1 MKPGALL
8 ANDRAAAGAE
18 FALVLPIL
26 LLCLFGI
33 IDAGRFMW
41 NINRAE
47 KAAQMG
53 VRMAVV
59 TDYVSSAIGDDYVGE
74 CTPAVDAGEPIPED
88 CYPTITCNKVGGTTT
103 CTPVGGT
110 ADGAAFDVIVNRMRA
125 FMPEIQPENV
135 EITYSPSGLGYAG
148 DPNGADLAPLVTV
161 QLSNIP
167 FEPMMFLRFASLDI
181 PEVRSSLT
189 FEDGIGHESN

>member
-1 MKPGALL
+1 MKMRSLL

-18 FALVLPIL
+18 FALVVPIL
-26 LLCLFGI
+26 LLFLFGI

-41 NINRAE
+41 SINRAE

-59 TDYVSSAIGDDYVGE
+59 TDYVSSDIGDDYVGE
-74 CTPAVDAGEPIPED
+74 CTPAVDAGEPIPAD
-88 CYPTITCNKVGGTTT
+88 CYPTVTCSKPLSTTT
-103 CTPVGGT
+103 CTSGT

-125 FMPEIQPENV
+125 FMPEIQPANV

-161 QLSNIP
+161 RLSGVP
-167 FEPMMFLRFASLDI
+167 FEPMMFLKFASVGI

-189 FEDGIGHESN
+189 FEDGIGAESN

>member
-1 MKPGALL
+1 MRHRALL

-26 LLCLFGI
+26 LLCLGGI
-33 IDAGRFMW
+33 IDAGHYMW
-41 NINRAE
+41 TINRAE

-59 TDYVSSAIGDDYVGE
+59 TDYVASEIGDDYVGQCDPE
-74 CTPAVDAGEPIPED
+74 VEAGEPIPAD
-88 CYPTITCNKVGGTTT
+88 CFSTITCSKVGGTTT
-103 CTPVGGT
+103 CTPGGGT
-110 ADGAAFDVIVNRMRA
+110 ADGAAFDVVVNRIRA

-135 EITYSPSGLGYAG
+135 QIIYSPSGLGYAG

-161 QLSNIP
+161 QLSGIDFRP
-167 FEPMMFLRFASLDI
+167 LVGFALLRFNL

-189 FEDGIGHESN
+189 FEDGIGAESN

>member
-1 MKPGALL
+1 MKPRALL

-26 LLCLFGI
+26 LLFLFGI

-41 NINRAE
+41 SINRAE

-59 TDYVSSAIGDDYVGE
+59 TDYVSSEIGEDFVGQ
-74 CTPAVDAGEPIPED
+74 CTPAVDAGEPIPAD
-88 CYPTITCNKVGGTTT
+88 CYPTITCSKVGGTMT
-103 CTPVGGT
+103 CTSGT

-125 FMPEIQPENV
+125 FMPEIQPDNV

-161 QLSNIP
+161 RLSGVA
-167 FEPMMFLRFASLDI
+167 FEPMMFLKFASVGI

-189 FEDGIGHESN
+189 FEDGIGAESN

>member
-1 MKPGALL
+1 MKMPSLL

-26 LLCLFGI
+26 LLFLGGI
-33 IDAGRFMW
+33 IDAGHYMW
-41 NINRAE
+41 TINRAE

-59 TDYVSSAIGDDYVGE
+59 TDYVASEIGDDYVGQ
-74 CTPAVDAGEPIPED
+74 CTPAVDAGEPIPAD
-88 CYPTITCNKVGGTTT
+88 CYPTVSCTKVGGTTT
-103 CTPVGGT
+103 CTSGT
-110 ADGAAFDVIVNRMRA
+110 ADGAAFDVVVNRMRA
-125 FMPEIQPENV
+125 FMPEIQPDNV

-161 QLSNIP
+161 RLSGIDFRP
-167 FEPMMFLRFASLDI
+167 LVGFALLRFNL

-189 FEDGIGHESN
+189 FEDGIGAESN

>member
-59 TDYVSSAIGDDYVGE
+59 TDYVSSEIGDDYVGE

-161 QLSNIP
+161 RLSGVP
-167 FEPMMFLRFASLDI
+167 FEPMMLLRFASVGL

-189 FEDGIGHESN
+189 FEDGIGSESN